1 MNSTK
6 GAKNIFWGLM
16 AQIITIGVGVL
27 IPRLVLVN
35 LGSESNGLMN
45 SVSSVLTYLSLLE
58 AGVGTAT
65 VQALFSPI
73 AKTDRDSIN
82 RIMSATHYFYRR
94 TGFVYL
100 ALVAVLTVGYTIFAV
115 TELPKLYVFLVVFI
129 SGLSGVLSYFFQGK
143 YRLLLSAEGK
153 GYIVTNISTVTSVGV
168 SLTKAIVLIAG
179 GNVVAVQLVYFVYNL
194 LQMLFFSFYMRK
206 HYKWLDLS
214 VEPDFKAIAQR
225 NAVLIH
231 QIANLIFYN
240 TDTVI
245 LTVLTNLKVV
255 SVYSMYAMIFGMVKS
270 VTVSVSDGVIFAMG
284 QAWHDRPRFNKMFS
298 AYETYNTAM
307 TFLLFTIAGIL
318 MIPFLRL
325 YTSGVTDINYID
337 SKVSI
342 LFLVY
347 YLMDNGRKPSSVVIN
362 IAQHFEKTKWHA
374 ILEAVINLTS
384 SIFLTMQFGIYG
396 VLMGTI
402 IALLFRGNIM
412 IIYASRLLN
421 RSCLVTYKRWG
432 LNILLSTFMLWGSK
446 LIEISPDN
454 YFKLIIYGII
464 ITAVAMPVFLGVNS
478 IANIEA
484 AKYTWSVAKGVIM
497 QRFKTNKQ

>member
-16 AQIITIGVGVL
+16 AQIITIGVGIL

-65 VQALFSPI
+65 VQALFTPI

-168 SLTKAIVLIAG
+168 SLTKAVVLIAG
-179 GNVVAVQLVYFVYNL
+179 GNVVAVQTVYFAYNL

-225 NAVLIH
+225 HAVLAH
-231 QIANLIFYN
+231 QIASLIFYN

-245 LTVLTNLKVV
+245 LTMLTNLKVV
-255 SVYSMYAMIFGMVKS
+255 SVYSMYAMIYGMVKS
-270 VTVSVSDGVIFAMG
+270 IAVSVSDSVVFALG
-284 QAWHDRPRFNKMFS
+284 QAWHDRKRFNKMFS
-298 AYETYNTAM
+298 AYETYNTAI
-307 TFLLFTIAGIL
+307 TFALFTIAGIL
-318 MIPFLRL
+318 MLPFLRL
-325 YTSGVTDINYID
+325 YTRGVTDINYLD
-337 SKVSI
+337 SKVAL

-347 YLMDNGRKPSSVVIN
+347 YLMDNGRKPSGVVIN
-362 IAQHFEKTKWHA
+362 VAQHFEKTKWRA
-374 ILEAVINLTS
+374 ILEAVINLTAS
-384 SIFLTMQFGIYG
+384 VLLTVRFGIYG
-396 VLMGTI
+396 VLAGTI
-402 IALLFRGNIM
+402 IALLYRANDM
-412 IIYASRLLN
+412 IIYASKLLE
-421 RSCLVTYKRWG
+421 RSPMVTYRRWG
-432 LNILLSTFMLWGSK
+432 LNILVSASLVGCAELVA
-446 LIEISPDN
+446 ISPDN
-454 YFKLIIYGII
+454 YFKLVVYGII
-464 ITAVAMPVFLGVNS
+464 LSMITLPLFLGINS
-478 IANIEA
+478 ITNIEA